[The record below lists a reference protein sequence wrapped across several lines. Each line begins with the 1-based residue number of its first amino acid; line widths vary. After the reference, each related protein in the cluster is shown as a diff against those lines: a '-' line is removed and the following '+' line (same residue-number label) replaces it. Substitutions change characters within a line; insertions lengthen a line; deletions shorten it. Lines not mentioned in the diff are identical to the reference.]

1 MCVHVYTFIHLHIY
15 VYIYIYIRVFP
26 GGAVVRNASANAGV
40 GGRISGPKRPPR
52 VGNGNQ
58 LQLLA

>member
-1 MCVHVYTFIHLHIY
+1 MCIHLYIY
-15 VYIYIYIRVFP
+15 TYMCIYIYIRVFP